1 MIKTKGNRGLI
12 FDSNKYNINDNI
24 DNFDAYKN
32 MMKFDCFR
40 TFNVAVSLNQMS
52 LVQPIDI
59 EEKINDLMENEDDD
73 EKE

>member
-1 MIKTKGNRGLI
+1 
-12 FDSNKYNINDNI
+12 
-24 DNFDAYKN
+24 

-73 EKE
+73 EKEEEKKIHVLLLH